1 MWATALYAGLRYG
14 ELRALRWS
22 AVDLAGGTIKVR
34 EAWDPQEGSIAP
46 KTRASQRTTPVP
58 NVLRDLLAR
67 RSHAAQVAEDD
78 LIFAGADGLPFHA
91 ASLYRRADRAWS
103 AAGLTDRL
111 RLHQARHTYAS
122 FMIAAGVNAKA
133 LATFMGHSS
142 IKVTFDLY
150 GHLMPGTEAEAA
162 ALLDSFLDRG

>member
-1 MWATALYAGLRYG
+1 MRPP
-14 ELRALRWS
+14 RSKRPIS
-22 AVDLAGGTIKVR
+22 VR
-34 EAWDPQEGSIAP
+34 CKDA
-46 KTRASQRTTPVP
+46 RNAS
-58 NVLRDLLAR
+58 
-67 RSHAAQVAEDD
+67 SSS
-78 LIFAGADGLPFHA
+78 

-103 AAGLTDRL
+103 AAGLADRL

-162 ALLDSFLDRG
+162 ALLDAFLDR